1 MSAEKKFVHLHV
13 HTEYSL
19 LDGAIRCSE
28 LASKCAEYGMPA
40 VAMTDHGVMYGAV
53 EFYQQCKDKGVK
65 PIIGCEIYVA
75 PDGIESRQKKANHLL
90 LLAEND
96 EGYHNLVR
104 LVSIANTRGMYYKPR
119 VDHQLLAKYS
129 KGIIAS
135 SACIAGEIPSL
146 LLDGRDDEALERA
159 QMYRD
164 IFGKDNFFLEIMHNH
179 VPQQAIVNK
188 KVVEMARRYDFPIIA
203 TNDAHYLT
211 SNDYDWHELLLCVGT
226 KKTITDPNRM
236 SFEYN
241 DFYFKSAEEM
251 WGHFGAEVPDA
262 LENTLRIAE
271 RCNFN
276 FELNTG
282 NYLLPEFE
290 LPKGMTL
297 DTYLVHMSHEGLK
310 QRLGCDEL
318 PDDYMQRLEYELGII
333 IQMNFPGYFL
343 IIADVIQA
351 CKSRGIPIGPGRGSA
366 AGSLVAYAMK
376 ITELDPL
383 KFGLIFERFLNPER
397 ISMPDIDTDVSDK
410 GRDRL
415 IKYVVDK
422 YGVDNVSQIITFG
435 RMKSKQAIKDVGRAM
450 GMNYADA
457 NKVANLIPDG
467 AKSIKEAIEQTPEL
481 QEMAKSNSQVNE
493 LLNSAS
499 SMEGLARH
507 CSQHA
512 AGVVITPEPLMEL
525 VPVREIVEGQV
536 ATQYSMDPVASIGL
550 VKMDFLGLQTL
561 SILQDAIEN
570 IKRNDIAIG
579 DINELPLDDPDVF
592 KLLQD
597 ADTLGVFQLES
608 AGMRRLIKKMVPDR
622 FADIVAI
629 LALYRP
635 GPLESGMVDQYVNC
649 KHGEEVH
656 YLHPMLKPVLEETYG
671 VVLYQEQVMK
681 CASTLAGYTLGGAD
695 LLRRA
700 MGKKKK
706 YVMDQQ
712 RAVFRAGAEKNG
724 VAGER
729 ADEIFNIIEK
739 FAGYGFNKSHS
750 AAYALITYQTA
761 WLKVHYPKE
770 FMAAYLSSKIGAKKE
785 VMAEYVREV
794 RASGIEVL
802 APDINESYAD
812 FTATKTAIRFGLG
825 GVSKVGDAALSSIFQ
840 AREQGGPFQSFWD
853 FILRVDKHAV
863 SKAVVEN
870 LIKAG
875 AFDTLNPN
883 RNQLMS
889 SLTDMFEFAQK
900 QDTQGDQGSLFGD
913 DMLSEEH
920 PTLAEVEDFDMVQ
933 KLEFEKESMGM
944 FISGHPFDRYRSL
957 AERKSNAHIG
967 DLPYWRNER
976 VAPTFAALLSN
987 YQEKLTKRG
996 EPMGILAFD
1005 DGEREIKVVCFA
1017 RARNG
1022 KSWGEIKPLLFTGK
1036 PYLITGR
1043 PDERGDGSVIASDIV
1058 LLEDSEAEKNYIEI
1072 AVSYEALKEA
1082 SQKKF
1087 ITVLKN
1093 HRGDRTVILKVASET
1108 ETAAVVFDHIR
1119 ISPSKALEDDLDEVF
1134 GRGEAQLSA

>member
-1 MSAEKKFVHLHV
+1 
-13 HTEYSL
+13 
-19 LDGAIRCSE
+19 
-28 LASKCAEYGMPA
+28 
-40 VAMTDHGVMYGAV
+40 
-53 EFYQQCKDKGVK
+53 
-65 PIIGCEIYVA
+65 
-75 PDGIESRQKKANHLL
+75 
-90 LLAEND
+90 
-96 EGYHNLVR
+96 
-104 LVSIANTRGMYYKPR
+104 
-119 VDHQLLAKYS
+119 
-129 KGIIAS
+129 
-135 SACIAGEIPSL
+135 
-146 LLDGRDDEALERA
+146 
-159 QMYRD
+159 MYRD
-164 IFGKDNFFLEIMHNH
+164 IFGKDNFFLEIMYNH
-179 VPQQAIVNK
+179 VPKQAIVNK
-188 KVVEMARRYDFPIIA
+188 QLIAMARRYDFPIIA

-211 SNDYDWHELLLCVGT
+211 SNDYNWHELLLCVGT
-226 KKTITDPNRM
+226 KKVITDPDRM

-251 WGHFGAEVPDA
+251 WDHFGSEVPDA

-271 RCNFN
+271 RCNFD

-290 LPKGMTL
+290 IPKGMTL
-297 DTYLVHMSHEGLK
+297 DTYLVQMANEGLK
-310 QRLGCDEL
+310 ERLRCDEL
-318 PDDYMQRLEYELGII
+318 PEEYRTRLEYELQII
-333 IQMNFPGYFL
+333 VQMNFPGYFL

-366 AGSLVAYAMK
+366 AGSLVAYALK

-450 GMNYADA
+450 GMSYSDV
-457 NKVANLIPDG
+457 NKVANLVPDG
-467 AKSIKEAIEQTPEL
+467 VKSIKEAIEQSPEL
-481 QEMAKSNSQVNE
+481 QELSKSEGQMNE
-493 LLNSAS
+493 LLSSAS

-512 AGVVITPEPLMEL
+512 AGVVITPKPLMEL
-525 VPVREIVEGQV
+525 VPVRQIEPGQV
-536 ATQYSMDPVASIGL
+536 ATQYSMDPVANLGL

-561 SILQDAIEN
+561 SILEEAVAN
-570 IKRNDIAIG
+570 IKRNNVPVG
-579 DINELPLDDPDVF
+579 DLNALPLDDPDVYE
-592 KLLQD
+592 LLQN

-608 AGMRRLIKKMVPDR
+608 PGMRRLIKRMRPDR
-622 FADIVAI
+622 FADLVAI

-656 YLHPMLKPVLEETYG
+656 YLHPILKPVLEETYG

-712 RAVFRAGAEKNG
+712 RSVFIAGAAKNG
-724 VAGER
+724 VEPEK
-729 ADEIFNIIEK
+729 ADEIFSIIEK

-761 WLKVHYPKE
+761 WLKVHYPRE

-785 VMAEYVREV
+785 VMAEYVRQV
-794 RASGIEVL
+794 RASGIEVM

-812 FTATKTAIRFGLG
+812 FTATKSAIRFGLG
-825 GVSKVGDAALSSIFQ
+825 GVTKVGEAAMQSIFS
-840 AREQGGPFQSFWD
+840 ARESGGAFQSFWD
-853 FILRVDKHAV
+853 FILRVDKHSVSRAV
-863 SKAVVEN
+863 IEN

-875 AFDTLNPN
+875 AFDSLNSN
-883 RNQLMS
+883 RNQLLV
-889 SLTDMFEFAQK
+889 SLPNMYEFAQK
-900 QDTQGDQGSLFGD
+900 QDTQGDQVSLFG

-920 PTLAEVEDFDMVQ
+920 PALADVKDFEMNE

-944 FISGHPFDRYRSL
+944 FISGHPFDSYRVL
-957 AERKSNAHIG
+957 AERKSNAKIG
-967 DLPYWRNER
+967 DIAHWCNER
-976 VAPTFAALLSN
+976 VAPTFAALLSS
-987 YQEKLTKRG
+987 YQEKTTKRG
-996 EPMGILAFD
+996 DAMGILTFD
-1005 DGEREIKVVCFA
+1005 DGENEIRVVCFPK
-1017 RARNG
+1017 ARNG
-1022 KSWGEIKPLLFTGK
+1022 KAWLEIKPILFSGK

-1043 PDERGDGSVIASDIV
+1043 PDDRGEGIIATDIV
-1058 LLEDSEAEKNYIEI
+1058 LLEDSEAERNYIEI
-1072 AVSYEALKEA
+1072 EVTYDALRE
-1082 SQKKF
+1082 SSHKKL

-1093 HRGDRTVILKVASET
+1093 HRGDRTVILKVISDT
-1108 ETAAVVFDHIR
+1108 ETAAVIMDNIR
-1119 ISPSKALEDDLDEVF
+1119 ISPSRALTDDLDSLFGHGEV
-1134 GRGEAQLSA
+1134 RISA

>member
-1 MSAEKKFVHLHV
+1 MSDKKNFVHLHV

-28 LASKCAEYGMPA
+28 LAARCAEWGMPA

-65 PIIGCEIYVA
+65 PIIGCEVYVA
-75 PDGIESRQKKANHLL
+75 PDGIDSKQKRYNHLL

-104 LVSIANTRGMYYKPR
+104 LVSIANTRGIYYKPR
-119 VDHQLLAKYS
+119 IDHQLLAKYS

-146 LLDGRDDEALERA
+146 LIEGKEDEALERA

-164 IFGKDNFFLEIMHNH
+164 IFGKDNFFLEIMYNH
-179 VPQQAIVNK
+179 VPKQAIVNK
-188 KVVEMARRYDFPIIA
+188 QLIAMARRYDFPIIA

-211 SNDYDWHELLLCVGT
+211 SNDYNWHELLLCVGT
-226 KKTITDPNRM
+226 KKVITDPDRM

-251 WGHFGAEVPDA
+251 WDHFGSEVPDA

-271 RCNFN
+271 RCNFD

-290 LPKGMTL
+290 IPKGMTL
-297 DTYLVHMSHEGLK
+297 DTYLVQMANEGLK
-310 QRLGCDEL
+310 ERLRCDEL
-318 PDDYMQRLEYELGII
+318 PEEYRTRLEYELQII
-333 IQMNFPGYFL
+333 VQMNFPGYFL

-366 AGSLVAYAMK
+366 AGSLVAYALK

-450 GMNYADA
+450 GMSYSDV
-457 NKVANLIPDG
+457 NKVANLVPDG
-467 AKSIKEAIEQTPEL
+467 VKSIKEAIEQSPEL
-481 QEMAKSNSQVNE
+481 QELSKSEGQMNE
-493 LLNSAS
+493 LLSSAS

-512 AGVVITPEPLMEL
+512 AGVVITPKPLMEL
-525 VPVREIVEGQV
+525 VPVRQIEPGQV
-536 ATQYSMDPVASIGL
+536 ATQYSMDPVANLGL

-561 SILQDAIEN
+561 SILEEAVAN
-570 IKRNDIAIG
+570 IKRNNVPVG
-579 DINELPLDDPDVF
+579 DLNALPLDDPDVYE
-592 KLLQD
+592 LLQN

-608 AGMRRLIKKMVPDR
+608 PGMRRLIKKMRPDR
-622 FADIVAI
+622 FADLVAI

-656 YLHPMLKPVLEETYG
+656 YLHPILKPVLEETYG

-712 RAVFRAGAEKNG
+712 RSVFIAGAAKNG
-724 VAGER
+724 VEPEK
-729 ADEIFNIIEK
+729 ADEIFSIIEK

-761 WLKVHYPKE
+761 WLKVHYPRE

-794 RASGIEVL
+794 RASGIEVM

-812 FTATKTAIRFGLG
+812 FTATKSAIRFGLG
-825 GVSKVGDAALSSIFQ
+825 GVTKVGEAAMQSIFS
-840 AREQGGPFQSFWD
+840 ARENGGAFQSFWD
-853 FILRVDKHAV
+853 FILRVDKHSVSRAV
-863 SKAVVEN
+863 IEN

-875 AFDTLNPN
+875 AFDSLNSN
-883 RNQLMS
+883 RNQLLV
-889 SLTDMFEFAQK
+889 SLPNMYEFAQK
-900 QDTQGDQGSLFGD
+900 QDTQGDQVSLFG

-920 PTLAEVEDFDMVQ
+920 PALADVKDFEMNE

-944 FISGHPFDRYRSL
+944 FISGHPFDSYRVL
-957 AERKSNAHIG
+957 AERKSNAKIG
-967 DLPYWRNER
+967 DIAHWCNER
-976 VAPTFAALLSN
+976 VAPTFAALLSS
-987 YQEKLTKRG
+987 YQEKTTKRG
-996 EPMGILAFD
+996 DAMGILTFD
-1005 DGEREIKVVCFA
+1005 DGENEIRVVCFPK
-1017 RARNG
+1017 ARNG
-1022 KSWGEIKPLLFTGK
+1022 KPWLEIKPILFSGK

-1043 PDERGDGSVIASDIV
+1043 PDDRGEGIIATDIV
-1058 LLEDSEAEKNYIEI
+1058 LLEDSEAERNYIEI
-1072 AVSYEALKEA
+1072 EVTYDALRE
-1082 SQKKF
+1082 SSHKKL

-1093 HRGDRTVILKVASET
+1093 HRGDRTVILKVISDN
-1108 ETAAVVFDHIR
+1108 ETAAVIMDNIR
-1119 ISPSKALEDDLDEVF
+1119 ISPSRALTDDLDSLFGHGEV
-1134 GRGEAQLSA
+1134 RISA

>member
-1 MSAEKKFVHLHV
+1 MSDKKNFVHLHV

-28 LASKCAEYGMPA
+28 LAARCAEWGMPA

-65 PIIGCEIYVA
+65 PIIGCEVYVA
-75 PDGIESRQKKANHLL
+75 PDGIDSKQKRYNHLL

-104 LVSIANTRGMYYKPR
+104 LVSIANTRGIYYKPR
-119 VDHQLLAKYS
+119 IDHQLLAKYS

-146 LLDGRDDEALERA
+146 LIEGKEDEALERA

-164 IFGKDNFFLEIMHNH
+164 IFGKDNFFLEIMYNH
-179 VPQQAIVNK
+179 VPKQAIVNK
-188 KVVEMARRYDFPIIA
+188 QLIAMARRYDFPIIA

-211 SNDYDWHELLLCVGT
+211 SNDYNWHELLLCVGT
-226 KKTITDPNRM
+226 KKVITDPDRM

-251 WGHFGAEVPDA
+251 WDHFGSEVPDA

-271 RCNFN
+271 RCNFD

-290 LPKGMTL
+290 IPKGMTL
-297 DTYLVHMSHEGLK
+297 DTYLVQMANEGLK
-310 QRLGCDEL
+310 ERLRCDEL
-318 PDDYMQRLEYELGII
+318 PEEYRTRLEYELQII
-333 IQMNFPGYFL
+333 VQMNFPGYFL

-366 AGSLVAYAMK
+366 AGSLVAYALK

-450 GMNYADA
+450 GMSYSDV
-457 NKVANLIPDG
+457 NKVANLVPDG
-467 AKSIKEAIEQTPEL
+467 VKSIKEAIEQTPEL
-481 QEMAKSNSQVNE
+481 QELSKSEGQMNE
-493 LLNSAS
+493 LLSSAS

-512 AGVVITPEPLMEL
+512 AGVVITPKPLMEL
-525 VPVREIVEGQV
+525 VPVRQIEPGQV
-536 ATQYSMDPVASIGL
+536 ATQYSMDPVANLGL

-561 SILQDAIEN
+561 SILEEAVAN
-570 IKRNDIAIG
+570 IKRNNVPVG
-579 DINELPLDDPDVF
+579 DLNALPLDDPDVYE
-592 KLLQD
+592 LLQN

-608 AGMRRLIKKMVPDR
+608 PGMRRLIKKMRPDR
-622 FADIVAI
+622 FADLVAI

-656 YLHPMLKPVLEETYG
+656 YLHPILKPVLEETYG

-712 RAVFRAGAEKNG
+712 RSVFIAGAAKNG
-724 VAGER
+724 VEPEK
-729 ADEIFNIIEK
+729 ADEIFSIIEK

-761 WLKVHYPKE
+761 WLKVHYPRE

-785 VMAEYVREV
+785 VMAEYVRQV
-794 RASGIEVL
+794 RASGIEVM

-812 FTATKTAIRFGLG
+812 FTATKSAIRFGLG
-825 GVSKVGDAALSSIFQ
+825 GVTKVGEAAMQSIFS
-840 AREQGGPFQSFWD
+840 ARENGGAFQSFWD
-853 FILRVDKHAV
+853 FILRVDKHSVSRAV
-863 SKAVVEN
+863 IEN

-875 AFDTLNPN
+875 AFDSLNSN
-883 RNQLMS
+883 RNQLLV
-889 SLTDMFEFAQK
+889 SLPNMYEFAQK
-900 QDTQGDQGSLFGD
+900 QDTQGDQVSLFG

-920 PTLAEVEDFDMVQ
+920 PALADVKDFEMNE

-944 FISGHPFDRYRSL
+944 FISGHPFDSYRVL
-957 AERKSNAHIG
+957 AERKSNAKIG
-967 DLPYWRNER
+967 DIAHWCNER
-976 VAPTFAALLSN
+976 VAPTFAALLSS
-987 YQEKLTKRG
+987 YQEKTTKRG
-996 EPMGILAFD
+996 DAMGILTFD
-1005 DGEREIKVVCFA
+1005 DGENEIRVVCFPK
-1017 RARNG
+1017 ARNG
-1022 KSWGEIKPLLFTGK
+1022 KAWLEIKPILFSGK

-1043 PDERGDGSVIASDIV
+1043 PDDRGEGIIATDIV
-1058 LLEDSEAEKNYIEI
+1058 LLEDSEAERNYIEI
-1072 AVSYEALKEA
+1072 EVTYDALRE
-1082 SQKKF
+1082 SSHKKL

-1093 HRGDRTVILKVASET
+1093 HRGDRTVILKVISDT
-1108 ETAAVVFDHIR
+1108 ETAAVIMDNIR
-1119 ISPSKALEDDLDEVF
+1119 ISPSRALTDDLDSLFGHGEV
-1134 GRGEAQLSA
+1134 RISA